1 MIYLRPPNNGLPLET
16 FANFE
21 FADTHIL
28 NDPFSFRLTAIFGHF
43 LNLKS
48 KTFEQDLNTDGGF
61 VVFKLFAS
69 FLKAF
74 ALSLSLSEL

>member
-1 MIYLRPPNNGLPLET
+1 MNKEGLLKIDFPQNISVLEYVT
-16 FANFE
+16 
-21 FADTHIL
+21 T
-28 NDPFSFRLTAIFGHF
+28 IFGDF

-48 KTFEQDLNTDGGF
+48 KNLEQDLNTEGGF